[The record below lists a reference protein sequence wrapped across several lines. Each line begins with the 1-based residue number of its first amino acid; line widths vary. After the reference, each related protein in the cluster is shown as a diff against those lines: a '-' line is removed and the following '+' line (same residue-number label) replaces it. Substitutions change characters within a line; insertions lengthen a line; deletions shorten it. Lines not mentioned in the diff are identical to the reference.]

1 VIHLGCGITVSAHRD
16 GRMIDNNTP
25 QEGPFGPDRTGW
37 LPVQELVKLCC
48 SGIYNEKQLD
58 RMMFGEGGLY
68 AYLGTRDL
76 EEVERRID
84 QGDDEARAVFEAMVY
99 QVAKEAGGMAAVL
112 KGKVD
117 AVLLTG
123 GMAHSERVVSLLRGY
138 LEWIAPITVYPGE
151 DELQALAEGVFRVL
165 DGEEQA
171 KRLKRDETQVRGGR
185 EALVIGLE

>member
-1 VIHLGCGITVSAHRD
+1 
-16 GRMIDNNTP
+16 
-25 QEGPFGPDRTGW
+25 
-37 LPVQELVKLCC
+37 
-48 SGIYNEKQLD
+48 
-58 RMMFGEGGLY
+58 
-68 AYLGTRDL
+68 
-76 EEVERRID
+76 VERRID